1 MTPLFRKLLGINW
14 VIVANIV
21 LLITFGIYAIYNA
34 ADGRAGFQNKWNEQ
48 VVWTAVGFV
57 GFFTASLI
65 DYKWLRW
72 IAWPGYFIGLAL
84 VILVKYIGTT
94 RNVGARSWI
103 DVGPMS
109 LQPSQLMI
117 VAGIIALAIV
127 FGDLQRW
134 APIFRSPALRILLG
148 GALAVVPMLL
158 ILKEPDLGSAAIWG
172 PMFCGMILVGSIPLR
187 YLIALVLTVMIALPL
202 AYIFA
207 LKPYQ
212 QNRIIVFRKMLLNE
226 PLSRDDL
233 RGDAWTQN
241 YLQIAVG
248 SGGMEGKG
256 PLSRKVMGQK
266 SIHRTFFPHEAINDF
281 ITAVI
286 CEEFGFRGMLL
297 LIMGFSMLLFQCVFV
312 AFYARD
318 PMGRLL
324 VVGVVSCM
332 MTYIFMNIGM
342 NLLMVPITGLPLPFI
357 SYGGTFMVVVLF
369 MFGLVQSVW
378 VHRNINPATVSAT
391 DGSKRPMKPDEE

>member
-1 MTPLFRKLLGINW
+1 MTPLFRKFLGINW
-14 VIVANIV
+14 VIVINML

-34 ADGRAGFQNKWNEQ
+34 ADGRPGFETKWSEQ
-48 VVWTAVGFV
+48 VVWTSIGFI
-57 GFFTASLI
+57 GFFVAALT

-72 IAWPGYFIGLAL
+72 VAWPMYFIGLGG
-84 VILVKYIGTT
+84 VILVKFIGTT
-94 RNVGARSWI
+94 RGVGARSWI
-103 DVGPMS
+103 DVGPLS
-109 LQPSQLMI
+109 VQPSQLMI
-117 VAGIIALAIV
+117 VAGIIVLAIV

-134 APIFRSPALRILLG
+134 APIFRSPALRIILG
-148 GALAVVPMLL
+148 GILTVVPMAL

-172 PMFCGMILVGSIPLR
+172 PMFCGMILVGSIPFR
-187 YLIALVLTVMIALPL
+187 YLITLVLIVMTILPL
-202 AYIFA
+202 AYSFG

-226 PLSRDDL
+226 PLTREDL

-266 SIHRTFFPHEAINDF
+266 SIHRSFFPHEAINDF
-281 ITAVI
+281 ISGVI

-297 LIMGFSMLLFQCVFV
+297 LISGFSMLMFQCIFV

-324 VVGVVSCM
+324 VVGVVSAM

-342 NLLMVPITGLPLPFI
+342 NLLMVPVTGLPLPFI

-378 VHRNINPATVSAT
+378 VHRNISPAAAPDDREKERTVAA
-391 DGSKRPMKPDEE
+391 

>member
-1 MTPLFRKLLGINW
+1 M
-14 VIVANIV
+14 
-21 LLITFGIYAIYNA
+21 
-34 ADGRAGFQNKWNEQ
+34 
-48 VVWTAVGFV
+48 VWTIIGFV
-57 GFFTASLI
+57 GFFVASLI

-72 IAWPGYFIGLAL
+72 LAWPGYFIAL
-84 VILVKYIGTT
+84 GGVILVKFIGTD
-94 RNVGARSWI
+94 NDVGARSWI
-103 DVGPMS
+103 RFGSMS
-109 LQPSQLMI
+109 VQPSQFMI
-117 VAGIIALAIV
+117 VAGIIVLAVV

-134 APIFRSPALRILLG
+134 APIFRSPALRIILG
-148 GALAVVPMLL
+148 AILTVVPMAL
-158 ILKEPDLGSAAIWG
+158 ILVEPDLGSAAVWG
-172 PMFCGMILVGSIPLR
+172 PTFCGMILVGSIPFR
-187 YLIALVLTVMIALPL
+187 YLIALVLGVLIVLPP
-202 AYIFA
+202 AYFFG
-207 LKPYQ
+207 LKDYQ
-212 QNRIIVFRKMLLNE
+212 QNRIVVFRKMLFNE

-248 SGGMEGKG
+248 SGGLEGKG
-256 PLSRKVMGQK
+256 PLSRKVIGQR

-281 ITAVI
+281 ISAVI

-297 LIMGFSMLLFQCVFV
+297 MIAGFSMLLFQCIFV

-318 PMGRLL
+318 QMGRLI
-324 VVGVVSCM
+324 VVGVVAAM

-378 VHRNINPATVSAT
+378 VHRNISPAQPA
-391 DGSKRPMKPDEE
+391 DEARREAEAG

>member
-1 MTPLFRKLLGINW
+1 MTPLFRKFISINW
-14 VIVANIV
+14 VIVLNI
-21 LLITFGIYAIYNA
+21 LALTTFGVYCIYNA
-34 ADGRAGFQNKWNEQ
+34 ADGRVGFANKWSEQ
-48 VVWTAVGFV
+48 VVWTIIGFV
-57 GFFTASLI
+57 GFFVASLI

-72 IAWPGYFIGLAL
+72 LAWPGYFIAL
-84 VILVKYIGTT
+84 GGVILVKFIGTD
-94 RNVGARSWI
+94 NDVGARSWI
-103 DVGPMS
+103 RFGSMS
-109 LQPSQLMI
+109 VQPSQFMI
-117 VAGIIALAIV
+117 VAGIIVLAVV

-134 APIFRSPALRILLG
+134 APIFRSPALRIILG
-148 GALAVVPMLL
+148 AILTVVPMAL
-158 ILKEPDLGSAAIWG
+158 ILVEPDLGSAAVWG
-172 PMFCGMILVGSIPLR
+172 PTFCGMILVGSIPFR
-187 YLIALVLTVMIALPL
+187 YLVTLVLGVLIVLPP
-202 AYIFA
+202 AYFFG
-207 LKPYQ
+207 LKDYQ
-212 QNRIIVFRKMLLNE
+212 QNRIVVFRKMLFNE

-248 SGGMEGKG
+248 SGGLEGKG
-256 PLSRKVMGQK
+256 PLSRKVEGQK

-281 ITAVI
+281 ISAVI

-297 LIMGFSMLLFQCVFV
+297 MIAGFSMLLFQSIFV

-318 PMGRLL
+318 PMGRLI
-324 VVGVVSCM
+324 VVGVVAAM

-378 VHRNINPATVSAT
+378 VHRNISPAQPAE
-391 DGSKRPMKPDEE
+391 DGRREAGA